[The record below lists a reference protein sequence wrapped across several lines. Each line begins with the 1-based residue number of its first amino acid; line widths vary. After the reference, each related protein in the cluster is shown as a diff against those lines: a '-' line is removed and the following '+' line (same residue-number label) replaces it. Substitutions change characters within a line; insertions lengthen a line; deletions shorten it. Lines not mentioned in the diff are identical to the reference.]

1 MKKTNFDFYIGREI
15 RKNPKLKNE
24 FARADVAIDISI
36 QIYELRKN
44 RGMTQKDLAKL
55 TGVKQSNVARLERAD
70 YEGYSLKTLNK
81 VAKALKTIL
90 KISLIPEEEKEVKVI
105 VNYMIYYFSNPMYEV
120 RIRLLSNEGIN
131 FMIPNSK
138 ASEIQG
144 ETRNAESFAYQ

>member
-1 MKKTNFDFYIGREI
+1 M
-15 RKNPKLKNE
+15 
-24 FARADVAIDISI
+24 
-36 QIYELRKN
+36 
-44 RGMTQKDLAKL
+44 
-55 TGVKQSNVARLERAD
+55 
-70 YEGYSLKTLNK
+70 
-81 VAKALKTIL
+81 

>member
-105 VNYMIYYFSNPMYEV
+105 VNYMIYYF
-120 RIRLLSNEGIN
+120 I
-131 FMIPNSK
+131 
-138 ASEIQG
+138 
-144 ETRNAESFAYQ
+144 